1 MLDNENAKR
10 FLNDFRN
17 YVVKESKS
25 NLTRLKKSS
34 SKKLYNSIKG
44 NVKISKNSMSVDFQM
59 EEYGLFQ
66 DKGVSGKKTK
76 YKTPYS
82 YKSKMPPPSK
92 LDKWIVRKG
101 LAPRKNGKFSGR
113 TIDSAGFK
121 KSIQFLIARKIYMN
135 GIKPS
140 LFFTKP
146 FEKAYKRMPNELI
159 QKYGLDLDDFLEHTL
174 KDFKI

>member
-1 MLDNENAKR
+1 MLDNDNAKR
-10 FLNDFRN
+10 FLTDFRN

-44 NVKISKNSMSVDFQM
+44 NVKVSKNSMTVDFSM
-59 EEYGLFQ
+59 EDYGLFQ
-66 DKGVSGKKTK
+66 DKGVSGKRKK
-76 YKTPYS
+76 YKTPYT
-82 YKSKMPPPSK
+82 YKSKMPPPKK

-101 LAPRKNGKFSGR
+101 IAPRNEKGQLITR
-113 TIDSAGFK
+113 
-121 KSIQFLIARKIYMN
+121 KSLQFVIARGIYFN

-146 FEKAYKRMPNELI
+146 FDKAFKRMPNELI
-159 QKYGLDLDDFLEHTL
+159 EKYGLDVDNFLEHTL
-174 KDFKI
+174 KEFKK

>member
-10 FLNDFRN
+10 FLTDFRN

-44 NVKISKNSMSVDFQM
+44 TVKVSKNSMTVDFSM
-59 EEYGLFQ
+59 EDYGLFQ

-76 YKTPYS
+76 YKTPYT
-82 YKSKMPPPSK
+82 YKSKMPPPKK

-101 LAPRKNGKFSGR
+101 IAPRNEKGQLMTR
-113 TIDSAGFK
+113 
-121 KSIQFLIARKIYMN
+121 KSLQFVIARGIYIN

-159 QKYGLDLDDFLEHTL
+159 EKYGLDLDDFLEHTL

>member
-1 MLDNENAKR
+1 MLDNDNAKR
-10 FLNDFRN
+10 FLTDFRN

-44 NVKISKNSMSVDFQM
+44 TVKVSKNSMTVDFSM
-59 EEYGLFQ
+59 EDYGLYQ
-66 DKGVSGKKTK
+66 DKGVSGKRKK
-76 YKTPYS
+76 YKTPYT
-82 YKSKMPPPSK
+82 YKSKMPPPKK

-101 LAPRKNGKFSGR
+101 IAPRNEKGQLMTR
-113 TIDSAGFK
+113 
-121 KSIQFLIARKIYMN
+121 KSLQFVIARGIYFN

-146 FEKAYKRMPNELI
+146 FDKAFKRMPNELI
-159 QKYGLDLDDFLEHTL
+159 EKYGLDVDNFLEHTL
-174 KDFKI
+174 KEFKK

>member
-1 MLDNENAKR
+1 MLDNDNAKR
-10 FLNDFRN
+10 FLTDFKN

-44 NVKISKNSMSVDFQM
+44 TVKVSKNSMTVDFSM
-59 EEYGLFQ
+59 EDYGLFQ
-66 DKGVSGKKTK
+66 DKGVSGKRKK
-76 YKTPYS
+76 YKTPYT
-82 YKSKMPPPSK
+82 YKSKMPPPKK

-101 LAPRKNGKFSGR
+101 IAPRNEKGQLMTR
-113 TIDSAGFK
+113 
-121 KSIQFLIARKIYMN
+121 KSLQFVIARGIYFN

-146 FEKAYKRMPNELI
+146 FDKAFKRMPNELI
-159 QKYGLDLDDFLEHTL
+159 EKYGLDVDNFLEHTL
-174 KDFKI
+174 KEFKK

>member
-10 FLNDFRN
+10 FLTDFRN

-44 NVKISKNSMSVDFQM
+44 NVKVSKNSMSVDFQM

-66 DKGVSGKKTK
+66 DKGVSGKRKK
-76 YKTPYS
+76 YKTPYT
-82 YKSKMPPPSK
+82 YKSKMPPPKK

-101 LAPRKNGKFSGR
+101 IAPRNEKGQLMTR
-113 TIDSAGFK
+113 
-121 KSIQFLIARKIYMN
+121 KSLQFVIARGIYIN

-159 QKYGLDLDDFLEHTL
+159 EKYGLDLDNFLEHTL

>member
-1 MLDNENAKR
+1 MLDNENTKR
-10 FLNDFRN
+10 FLTDFKN

-34 SKKLYNSIKG
+34 SKRLYNSIKG
-44 NVKISKNSMSVDFQM
+44 NVKVSENSISVDFEM

-101 LAPRKNGKFSGR
+101 IAPRNEKGQLMTR
-113 TIDSAGFK
+113 
-121 KSIQFLIARKIYMN
+121 KSLQFVIARGIYIN

-146 FEKAYKRMPNELI
+146 FEKAYKNMPDQLL
-159 QKYGLDLDDFLEHTL
+159 QKYGLDIDNFLEHTL
-174 KDFKI
+174 KDLK

>member
-10 FLNDFRN
+10 FLTDFRN

-44 NVKISKNSMSVDFQM
+44 NVKVSKNSMSVDFQM

-82 YKSKMPPPSK
+82 YKSKMPPPKK

-101 LAPRKNGKFSGR
+101 IAPRNEKGQLMTR
-113 TIDSAGFK
+113 
-121 KSIQFLIARKIYMN
+121 KSLQFVIARGIYIN

>member
-10 FLNDFRN
+10 FLTDFRN

-44 NVKISKNSMSVDFQM
+44 NVKVSKNSMSVDFQM

-76 YKTPYS
+76 YKTPYT
-82 YKSKMPPPSK
+82 YKSKMPPPKK

-101 LAPRKNGKFSGR
+101 IAPRNEKGQLMTR
-113 TIDSAGFK
+113 
-121 KSIQFLIARKIYMN
+121 KSLQFVIARGIYIN

-159 QKYGLDLDDFLEHTL
+159 EKYGLDLDDFLEHTL

>member
-10 FLNDFRN
+10 FLTDFRN

-44 NVKISKNSMSVDFQM
+44 NVKVSKNSMSVDFQM

-66 DKGVSGKKTK
+66 DKGVSGKRKK
-76 YKTPYS
+76 YKTPYT
-82 YKSKMPPPSK
+82 YKSKMPPPKK

-101 LAPRKNGKFSGR
+101 IAPRNEKGQLMTR
-113 TIDSAGFK
+113 
-121 KSIQFLIARKIYMN
+121 KSLQFVIARGIYIN

-159 QKYGLDLDDFLEHTL
+159 EKYGLDLDDFLEHTL

>member
-10 FLNDFRN
+10 FLTDFRN

-44 NVKISKNSMSVDFQM
+44 NVKVSKNSMFVEFEM
-59 EEYGLFQ
+59 EEYGLYQ
-66 DKGVSGKKTK
+66 DKGVSGKRKK

-82 YKSKMPPPSK
+82 YTSKMPPPKK

-101 LAPRKNGKFSGR
+101 IAPRDEKGR
-113 TIDSAGFK
+113 LMTR
-121 KSIQFLIARKIYMN
+121 KSLQYIIARGIYMN

-146 FEKAYKRMPNELI
+146 FEKAYKRMPDQLI
-159 QKYGLDLDDFLEHTL
+159 QKYGLDLDDFLDYTL
-174 KDFKI
+174 KDIK

>member
-1 MLDNENAKR
+1 MLDNENTKR
-10 FLNDFRN
+10 FLTDFRN

-44 NVKISKNSMSVDFQM
+44 NVKVSKNSMFVEFEM
-59 EEYGLFQ
+59 EEYGLYQ
-66 DKGVSGKKTK
+66 DKGVSGKRKK

-82 YKSKMPPPSK
+82 YTSKMPPPSK

-101 LAPRKNGKFSGR
+101 IAPRDEKGRFSSR
-113 TIDSAGFK
+113 TIDAAGFK

-146 FEKAYKRMPNELI
+146 FEKAYKRMPDQLI
-159 QKYGLDLDDFLEHTL
+159 QKYGLDLDNFLDYTL
-174 KDFKI
+174 KNIK

>member
-1 MLDNENAKR
+1 MLDNDNAKR
-10 FLNDFRN
+10 FLTDFRN

-44 NVKISKNSMSVDFQM
+44 TVKVSKNSMTVDFSM
-59 EEYGLFQ
+59 EDYGLFQ
-66 DKGVSGKKTK
+66 DKGVSGKKKK
-76 YKTPYS
+76 YKTPYT
-82 YKSKMPPPSK
+82 YKSKMPPPKK

-101 LAPRKNGKFSGR
+101 LAPRNEKGQLMTR
-113 TIDSAGFK
+113 
-121 KSIQFLIARKIYMN
+121 KSLQFIIARGIYFN

-146 FEKAYKRMPNELI
+146 FDKAFKRMPNELI
-159 QKYGLDLDDFLEHTL
+159 EKYGLDVDNFLEHTL
-174 KDFKI
+174 KEFKK

>member
-1 MLDNENAKR
+1 MLDNDNAKR
-10 FLNDFRN
+10 FLTDFRN

-44 NVKISKNSMSVDFQM
+44 NVKVSKNSMTVDFSM

-66 DKGVSGKKTK
+66 DKGVSGKRKK
-76 YKTPYS
+76 YKTPYT
-82 YKSKMPPPSK
+82 YKSKMPPPKK

-101 LAPRKNGKFSGR
+101 IAPRNEKGQLMTR
-113 TIDSAGFK
+113 
-121 KSIQFLIARKIYMN
+121 KSLQFVIARGIYFN

-146 FEKAYKRMPNELI
+146 FDKAFKRMPNELI
-159 QKYGLDLDDFLEHTL
+159 EKYGLDVDNFLEHTL
-174 KDFKI
+174 KEFKK

>member
-1 MLDNENAKR
+1 MLDNDNAKR
-10 FLNDFRN
+10 FLTDFKN

-34 SKKLYNSIKG
+34 SKKLYNSING
-44 NVKISKNSMSVDFQM
+44 TVKVSKNSMSVDFSM

-66 DKGVSGKKTK
+66 DKGVSGKKKK
-76 YKTPYS
+76 YKTPYT
-82 YKSKMPPPSK
+82 YKSKMPPPKK

-101 LAPRKNGKFSGR
+101 IAPRNEKGQLMTR
-113 TIDSAGFK
+113 
-121 KSIQFLIARKIYMN
+121 KSLQFVIARGIYFN

-146 FEKAYKRMPNELI
+146 FDKAFKRMPNELI
-159 QKYGLDLDDFLEHTL
+159 QKYGLDVDNFLEHTL
-174 KDFKI
+174 KEFKK

>member
-1 MLDNENAKR
+1 MLDNDNAKR
-10 FLNDFRN
+10 FLTDFRN

-44 NVKISKNSMSVDFQM
+44 TVKVSKNSMTVDFSM
-59 EEYGLFQ
+59 EDYGLFQ
-66 DKGVSGKKTK
+66 DKGVSGKRKK
-76 YKTPYS
+76 YKTPYT
-82 YKSKMPPPSK
+82 YKSKMPPPKK

-101 LAPRKNGKFSGR
+101 IAPRNEKGQLMTR
-113 TIDSAGFK
+113 
-121 KSIQFLIARKIYMN
+121 KSLQFVIARGIYFN

-146 FEKAYKRMPNELI
+146 FDKAFKRMPNELI
-159 QKYGLDLDDFLEHTL
+159 QKYGLDVDNFLEHTL
-174 KDFKI
+174 KEFKK

>member
-10 FLNDFRN
+10 FLTDFRN

-44 NVKISKNSMSVDFQM
+44 TVKVSKNSMTVDFSM
-59 EEYGLFQ
+59 EDYGLFQ

-76 YKTPYS
+76 YKTPYT
-82 YKSKMPPPSK
+82 YKSKMPPPKK

-101 LAPRKNGKFSGR
+101 IAPRNEKGQLMTR
-113 TIDSAGFK
+113 
-121 KSIQFLIARKIYMN
+121 KSLQFVIARGIYIN

>member
-1 MLDNENAKR
+1 MLDNENTKR
-10 FLNDFRN
+10 FLTDFKN

-34 SKKLYNSIKG
+34 SKRLYNSIKG
-44 NVKISKNSMSVDFQM
+44 NVKVSENSISVDFEM

-101 LAPRKNGKFSGR
+101 IAPRNEKGQLMTR
-113 TIDSAGFK
+113 
-121 KSIQFLIARKIYMN
+121 KSLQFVIARGIYIN

-146 FEKAYKRMPNELI
+146 FEKAYKNMSDQLL
-159 QKYGLDLDDFLEHTL
+159 QKYGLDIDNFLEHTL
-174 KDFKI
+174 KDLK

>member
-10 FLNDFRN
+10 FLTDFRN

-44 NVKISKNSMSVDFQM
+44 NVKVSKNSMFVEFEM
-59 EEYGLFQ
+59 EEYGLYQ
-66 DKGVSGKKTK
+66 DKGVSGKRKK

-82 YKSKMPPPSK
+82 YTSKMPPPKK

-101 LAPRKNGKFSGR
+101 IAPRDEKGR
-113 TIDSAGFK
+113 LMTR
-121 KSIQFLIARKIYMN
+121 KSLQYIIARGIYMN

-146 FEKAYKRMPNELI
+146 FEKAYKRMPDQLL

-174 KDFKI
+174 KDIK

>member
-10 FLNDFRN
+10 FLTDFRN

-44 NVKISKNSMSVDFQM
+44 NVKVSKNSMTVDFEM

-66 DKGVSGKKTK
+66 DKGVSGKRKK
-76 YKTPYS
+76 YKTPYT
-82 YKSKMPPPSK
+82 YKSKMPPPKK

-101 LAPRKNGKFSGR
+101 IAPRNEKGQLMTR
-113 TIDSAGFK
+113 
-121 KSIQFLIARKIYMN
+121 KSLQFVIARGIYIN

-159 QKYGLDLDDFLEHTL
+159 EKYGLDLDDFLEHTL

>member
-1 MLDNENAKR
+1 MLDNDNAKR
-10 FLNDFRN
+10 FLTDFRN

-44 NVKISKNSMSVDFQM
+44 NVKVSKNSMTVDFSM
-59 EEYGLFQ
+59 EDYGLFQ
-66 DKGVSGKKTK
+66 DKGVSGKKKK
-76 YKTPYS
+76 YKTPYT
-82 YKSKMPPPSK
+82 YKSKMPPPKK

-101 LAPRKNGKFSGR
+101 IAPRNEKGQLMTR
-113 TIDSAGFK
+113 
-121 KSIQFLIARKIYMN
+121 KSLQFLIARGIYFN

-146 FEKAYKRMPNELI
+146 FDKAFKRMPNELI
-159 QKYGLDLDDFLEHTL
+159 EKYGLDVDNFLEHTL
-174 KDFKI
+174 KEFKK

>member
-1 MLDNENAKR
+1 MLDNENTKR
-10 FLNDFRN
+10 FLTDFKN

-34 SKKLYNSIKG
+34 SKRLYNSIKG
-44 NVKISKNSMSVDFQM
+44 NVKVSENSISVDFEM

-82 YKSKMPPPSK
+82 YKSKMLPPSK

-101 LAPRKNGKFSGR
+101 IAPRNEKGQLMTR
-113 TIDSAGFK
+113 
-121 KSIQFLIARKIYMN
+121 KSLQFVIARGIYIN

-146 FEKAYKRMPNELI
+146 FEKAYKNMPDQLL
-159 QKYGLDLDDFLEHTL
+159 QKYGLDIDNFLEHTL
-174 KDFKI
+174 KDLK

>member
-1 MLDNENAKR
+1 MLDNDNAKR
-10 FLNDFRN
+10 FLTDFRN

-44 NVKISKNSMSVDFQM
+44 TVKVSKNSMTVDFSM
-59 EEYGLFQ
+59 EDYGLFQ

-76 YKTPYS
+76 YKTPYT
-82 YKSKMPPPSK
+82 YKSKMPPPKK

-101 LAPRKNGKFSGR
+101 IAPRNEKGQLMTR
-113 TIDSAGFK
+113 
-121 KSIQFLIARKIYMN
+121 KSLQFVIARGIYIN

-159 QKYGLDLDDFLEHTL
+159 EKYGLDLDDFLEHTL

>member
-1 MLDNENAKR
+1 MLDNDNAKR
-10 FLNDFRN
+10 FLTDFRN

-44 NVKISKNSMSVDFQM
+44 TVKVSKNSMTVDFSM
-59 EEYGLFQ
+59 EDYGLFQ
-66 DKGVSGKKTK
+66 DKGVSGKRKK
-76 YKTPYS
+76 YKTPYT
-82 YKSKMPPPSK
+82 YKSKMPPPKK

-101 LAPRKNGKFSGR
+101 
-113 TIDSAGFK
+113 
-121 KSIQFLIARKIYMN
+121 IARRNEKGQLMTRKSLQFVIARGIYFN

-146 FEKAYKRMPNELI
+146 FDKAFKRMPNELI
-159 QKYGLDLDDFLEHTL
+159 EKYGLDVDNFLEHTL
-174 KDFKI
+174 KEFKK

>member
-1 MLDNENAKR
+1 MLDNDNAKR
-10 FLNDFRN
+10 FLTDFRN

-44 NVKISKNSMSVDFQM
+44 TVKVSKNSMTVDFSM
-59 EEYGLFQ
+59 EDYGLFQ

-76 YKTPYS
+76 YKTPYT
-82 YKSKMPPPSK
+82 YKSKMPPPKK

-101 LAPRKNGKFSGR
+101 IAPRNEKGQLMTR
-113 TIDSAGFK
+113 
-121 KSIQFLIARKIYMN
+121 KSLQFVIARGIYIN

>member
-1 MLDNENAKR
+1 MLDNDNAKR
-10 FLNDFRN
+10 FLTDFRN

-44 NVKISKNSMSVDFQM
+44 TVKVSKNSMTVDFSM
-59 EEYGLFQ
+59 EDYGLFQ
-66 DKGVSGKKTK
+66 DKGVSGKRKK
-76 YKTPYS
+76 YKTPYT
-82 YKSKMPPPSK
+82 YKSKMPPPKK

-101 LAPRKNGKFSGR
+101 IAPRNEKGQLMTR
-113 TIDSAGFK
+113 
-121 KSIQFLIARKIYMN
+121 KSLQFVIARGIYFN

-146 FEKAYKRMPNELI
+146 FDKAFKRMPNELI
-159 QKYGLDLDDFLEHTL
+159 QKYGLDVDNFLEHTL
-174 KDFKI
+174 KDFKK

>member
-10 FLNDFRN
+10 FLTDFRN

-44 NVKISKNSMSVDFQM
+44 NVKVSKNSMTVDFEM
-59 EEYGLFQ
+59 EEYGLYQ
-66 DKGVSGKKTK
+66 DKGVSGKRKK

-82 YKSKMPPPSK
+82 YTTKMPPAKK

-101 LAPRKNGKFSGR
+101 IAPRNDKGQLMTR
-113 TIDSAGFK
+113 
-121 KSIQFLIARKIYMN
+121 KSLQFVIARGIYIN

-159 QKYGLDLDDFLEHTL
+159 EKYGLDLDDFLEHTL

>member
-10 FLNDFRN
+10 FLTDFRN

-44 NVKISKNSMSVDFQM
+44 TVKVSKNSMTVDFSM
-59 EEYGLFQ
+59 EDYGLFQ
-66 DKGVSGKKTK
+66 DKGVSGKRKK
-76 YKTPYS
+76 YKTPYT
-82 YKSKMPPPSK
+82 YKSKMPPPKK

-101 LAPRKNGKFSGR
+101 IAPRNEKGQLMTR
-113 TIDSAGFK
+113 
-121 KSIQFLIARKIYMN
+121 KSLQFVIARGIYFN

-146 FEKAYKRMPNELI
+146 FEAAFQKLPAELI
-159 QKYGLDLDDFLEHTL
+159 EKFGLDTINL
-174 KDFKI
+174 FKLTVQQPKAK

>member
-1 MLDNENAKR
+1 MLDRENTEK
-10 FLNDFRN
+10 FLKEFRD
-17 YVVKESKS
+17 YVVKQSRS
-25 NLTRLKKSS
+25 NLSRLRKNS

-44 NVKISKNSMSVDFQM
+44 TVKVSKNSINVDFQM
-59 EEYGLFQ
+59 EDYGLFQ

-113 TIDSAGFK
+113 TIDSVGFK
-121 KSIQFLIARKIYMN
+121 KSIQFLIARKIYIN

-146 FEKAYKRMPNELI
+146 FEKAYKRMPDQLI

-174 KDFKI
+174 KDIK

>member
-10 FLNDFRN
+10 FLTDFRN

-44 NVKISKNSMSVDFQM
+44 NVKVSKNSMSVDFQM

-76 YKTPYS
+76 YKTPYT
-82 YKSKMPPPSK
+82 YKSKMPPPKK

-101 LAPRKNGKFSGR
+101 IAPRNEKGQLMTR
-113 TIDSAGFK
+113 
-121 KSIQFLIARKIYMN
+121 KSLQFVIARGIYIN

-146 FEKAYKRMPNELI
+146 FEKAYKRMPNEVI
-159 QKYGLDLDDFLEHTL
+159 EKYGLDLDDFLEHTL

>member
-44 NVKISKNSMSVDFQM
+44 NVKVSKNSMSVDFQM

-82 YKSKMPPPSK
+82 YKSKMPPPKK

-101 LAPRKNGKFSGR
+101 IAPRNEKGQLMTR
-113 TIDSAGFK
+113 
-121 KSIQFLIARKIYMN
+121 KSLQFVIARGIYIN

-159 QKYGLDLDDFLEHTL
+159 EKYGLDLDDFLEHTL